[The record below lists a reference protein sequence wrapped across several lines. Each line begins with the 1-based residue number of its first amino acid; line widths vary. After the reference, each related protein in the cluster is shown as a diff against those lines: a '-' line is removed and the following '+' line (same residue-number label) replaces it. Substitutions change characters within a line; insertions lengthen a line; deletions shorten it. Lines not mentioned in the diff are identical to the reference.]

1 MIGLSPLM
9 FWVANRKLDSIDI
22 MFFLLL
28 FLMFVSGNFHPGFR
42 GISYMYSLCFVF
54 SFLCMRKA
62 FINGVFPKERM
73 QKILRNVL
81 YAYAIVLVIQQICVI
96 VGISPINQ
104 TFGFENKWKLPSL
117 AQEPSH
123 FSFFASS
130 FPYLCPIIISEINI

>member
-1 MIGLSPLM
+1 
-9 FWVANRKLDSIDI
+9 
-22 MFFLLL
+22 
-28 FLMFVSGNFHPGFR
+28 MFVSGNFHPGFR

-123 FSFFASS
+123 MAIFVFFFMYS
-130 FPYLCPIIISEINI
+130 YMLISEMIMGHKYGKEDAKKEKWVWVAYFGVC